1 MAGDARFS
9 QTNGG
14 NYMTWTDE
22 RVAELSK
29 LWDSGYSAS
38 AIGRMLGVSKNAVVG
53 KAHRMRLQSRP
64 SPIRRDRSTPVRRRV
79 PMPARPLVQQRPL
92 APPPPSPRWTVRS
105 DGKGPNC
112 LWPIG
117 DPGEPD
123 FHFCDEP
130 AVESKPYCPEHC
142 ARAYIT
148 RPRADE
154 AAA

>member
-1 MAGDARFS
+1 MHII
-9 QTNGG
+9 GG
-14 NYMTWTDE
+14 NHMTWTDE
-22 RVAELSK
+22 RVTELAK

-38 AIGRMLGVSKNAVVG
+38 VIGRMLGVSKNAVVG

-79 PMPARPLVQQRPL
+79 PMPVRLHQDRPM
-92 APPPPSPRWTVRS
+92 APPPPPAPRWTART

-112 LWPIG
+112 LWPLG

-123 FHFCDEP
+123 FHFCGDP
-130 AVESKPYCPEHC
+130 AVEGKPYCPDHC

-148 RPRADE
+148 RSRAEGE
-154 AAA
+154 AA